1 MPGQINIHSAFGK
14 IIYDLSKRLDV
25 INIVEVGTWNGEGST
40 QCILRAIDNSKRFYT
55 IESNTEWYN
64 KAIIS
69 NKKYIEMSNVF
80 FLLGS
85 IVNRNELYTDDLS
98 HQEQDWLRQDIDNY
112 SNVSNVYNKLPE
124 NIDFLLL
131 DGGEFSTRA
140 EFLKLKNKS
149 KIIALD
155 DCNCRKNKLNIKDLK
170 EDNSFSLLCE
180 NLNERHGWAV
190 FEKL

>member
-1 MPGQINIHSAFGK
+1 MDRYYQTIAIIMPGQINIHSAFGK

-55 IESNTEWYN
+55 IES
-64 KAIIS
+64 K
-69 NKKYIEMSNVF
+69 
-80 FLLGS
+80 
-85 IVNRNELYTDDLS
+85 
-98 HQEQDWLRQDIDNY
+98 
-112 SNVSNVYNKLPE
+112 
-124 NIDFLLL
+124 
-131 DGGEFSTRA
+131 
-140 EFLKLKNKS
+140 
-149 KIIALD
+149 IALD